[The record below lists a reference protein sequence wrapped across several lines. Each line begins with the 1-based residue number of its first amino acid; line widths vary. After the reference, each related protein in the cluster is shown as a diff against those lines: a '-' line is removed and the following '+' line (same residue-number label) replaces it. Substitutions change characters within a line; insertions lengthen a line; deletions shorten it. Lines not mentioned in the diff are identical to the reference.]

1 MTTVRAAM
9 LLRRSNVGRG
19 TVKML
24 AVQLPA
30 VRLSSRRSCLLSEAS
45 IVVVARSFTVPMIFL
60 FLVLFVD
67 RLDGHGRGPAVHTTG
82 W

>member
-1 MTTVRAAM
+1 
-9 LLRRSNVGRG
+9 
-19 TVKML
+19 ML

-67 RLDGHGRGPAVHTTG
+67 HLDGHGLFTRLGDRSIGATVVFVPQAELG
-82 W
+82 ES